1 MAKYFNPKNHINN
14 LIDDKYYNELIKL
27 RNETE
32 KACDE
37 YFQKLNAPKIDL
49 YMLARNV
56 SSPTGRGSDSKPIPI
71 KISKQQIYLVD
82 SAQFGMEPLVIKNNK
97 MVYCY
102 LPSFRGEDAD
112 EGHLN
117 QFYHCEAELRGD
129 LNDVISV
136 VNGLVKHLLKIY
148 ANSNNKYFVKKFIK
162 IKNIINK
169 DFPVVTFD
177 DACELLEKNKLDDLI
192 EKRSYGRVL
201 SRKAELALVKIIT
214 DNKVP
219 LWISHYDRDTVAFYQ
234 KPNPKNPH
242 QVLNADLIFPP
253 INGGFGG
260 EIVGCGQRQDDPKEI
275 IESMKRQKITDW
287 QSYKWYIDL
296 RKHSKYTH
304 SSGFGIGIERF
315 LAWVLEIQDIADV
328 AIYPVRN
335 NDKLFY

>member
-1 MAKYFNPKNHINN
+1 MTKKFQPKNHINN
-14 LIDDKYYNELIKL
+14 LINDKYYYELIKL

-32 KACDE
+32 RACDE
-37 YFQKLNAPKIDL
+37 YLQKLNAPKIDL

-56 SSPTGRGSDSKPIPI
+56 SSPMGRGSDSKPIPI

-82 SAQFGMEPLVIKNNK
+82 SAQFGMEPLVVNFFK

-117 QFYHCEAELRGD
+117 QFYHCEAELRGN

-136 VNGLVKHLLKIY
+136 VNGLVKHILKTYI
-148 ANSNNKYFVKKFIK
+148 NQQNKYFAKKFIK

-169 DFPVVTFD
+169 DFPIVTFS
-177 DACELLEKNKLDDLI
+177 DACEILEKNKLGNLI

-201 SRKAELALVKIIT
+201 GRKAELALVKIIT

-234 KPNPKNPH
+234 KPNPKNCN
-242 QVLNADLIFPP
+242 QALNADLIFPP

-275 IESMKRQKITDW
+275 IESMKRQKIANW
-287 QSYKWYIDL
+287 RSYEWYIDL
-296 RKHSKYTH
+296 RKHPEYTH

-335 NDKLFY
+335 NDKMFY